1 MTWAVFPGDRYT
13 RAVLELVTA
22 NLSPQGSERVIA
34 VVGGS
39 MLEEAVDRTLRER
52 LINIPNLANNLLKVD
67 APLGNAGPK
76 IDLLCLLG
84 AFDEKVCRA
93 LKGIARVRNFFA
105 HRLDASFDTLDNDF
119 NEAMR
124 RLTLHE
130 NRTHYPHH
138 LFGPDSQT
146 AIEPINS
153 KRDQFVV
160 NLQLALLILMR
171 DRISHEPHSN
181 HPLTEDQLRAKYPN
195 RDADGGTPQA

>member
-1 MTWAVFPGDRYT
+1 MTWAIFPGDAHT

-34 VVGGS
+34 VVGGA
-39 MLEEAVDRTLRER
+39 MLEEAVDRSLRER
-52 LINIPNLANNLLKVD
+52 LLNIPNLANNLLGID
-67 APLGNAGPK
+67 RPLGNVGPK

-84 AFDEKVCRA
+84 AFDERTCRA
-93 LKGIARVRNFFA
+93 LKGVTSVRNFFA
-105 HRLDASFDTLDNDF
+105 HNLGASFDSLNEDF
-119 NEAMR
+119 ARAMT

-153 KRDQFVV
+153 RRDQFVA
-160 NLQLALLILMR
+160 NLKLALIILMR
-171 DRISHEPHSN
+171 DRISHDTHSN
-181 HPLTEDQLRAKYPN
+181 RPLTEEQLLERYPH
-195 RDADGGTPQA
+195 RYDVEGAA

>member
-1 MTWAVFPGDRYT
+1 MTWAIFPGDAHT

-34 VVGGS
+34 VVGGA
-39 MLEEAVDRTLRER
+39 MLEEAVDRSLRER
-52 LINIPNLANNLLKVD
+52 LLNIPNLANNLLGID
-67 APLGNAGPK
+67 RPLGNVGPK

-84 AFDEKVCRA
+84 AFDERTCRA
-93 LKGIARVRNFFA
+93 LKGITGVRNFFA
-105 HRLDASFDTLDNDF
+105 HHLEAPFDSLNEDF
-119 NEAMR
+119 VRAMT

-153 KRDQFVV
+153 RRDQFVV
-160 NLQLALLILMR
+160 NLKLALIILMR
-171 DRISHEPHSN
+171 DRISHDTHSN
-181 HPLTEDQLRAKYPN
+181 RPLTEEQLLERHPHRYDVEGA
-195 RDADGGTPQA
+195 A